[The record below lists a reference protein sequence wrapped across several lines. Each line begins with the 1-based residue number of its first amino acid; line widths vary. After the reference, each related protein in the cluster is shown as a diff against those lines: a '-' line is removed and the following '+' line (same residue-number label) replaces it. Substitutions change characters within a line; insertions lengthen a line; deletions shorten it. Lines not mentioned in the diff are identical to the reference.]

1 MQLHTNDIARDI
13 SIDGTAKGRYG
24 KVILVEVPDARKIKE
39 KWLRANEQTAKMY
52 PLLSNFG
59 NMIRTGALYAALRG
73 THFVEAQKLVMEGG
87 RRCRGHEYGTLLQ
100 LRENDIEGMLIQT
113 IGVEAVVYRQ
123 DLWWDKK
130 AQLALR
136 RLSNLYVPY

>member
-1 MQLHTNDIARDI
+1 MDRL
-13 SIDGTAKGRYG
+13 
-24 KVILVEVPDARKIKE
+24 
-39 KWLRANEQTAKMY
+39 ANEQKATLN
-52 PLLSNFG
+52 PHLSKFS
-59 NMIRTGALYAALRG
+59 NMIRAGRLYATLPS
-73 THFVEAQKLVMEGG
+73 THFVDAHKLVMEGG
-87 RRCRGHEYGTLLQ
+87 RRWMGEQDGTPLQ

-113 IGVEAVVYRQ
+113 SGVDAVVYRQ